1 MSQVMTLINSVLD
14 LSKIDLT
21 ERGLYET
28 LRAAGI
34 HVRVAHQEIGCR
46 RADAREARLLSER
59 RGAPLLT
66 MRRTA
71 YDDAGNAV
79 ELGEHA
85 YRPAL
90 YSFEVTLV
98 DR

>member
-1 MSQVMTLINSVLD
+1 VIPTSVIDLGALD
-14 LSKIDLT
+14 LT
-21 ERGLYET
+21 RRGLYES

-34 HVRVAHQEIGCR
+34 HVRVAHQQIGCR
-46 RADAREARLLSER
+46 RADAREARLLKER
-59 RGAPLLT
+59 RGSPLLT

-71 YDDAGNAV
+71 YDDAGRAV
-79 ELGEHA
+79 ELGLHA
-85 YRPAL
+85 YRPDL